1 MSVGNRV
8 VITGLGVVSPVG
20 NDIDTFWKNSVAGV
34 SGIHPIERF
43 DTTPFRCVVA
53 GQVSGLEQS
62 PFYRKN
68 YASIDPCSAMAL
80 VAAGQ
85 ALGQAG
91 IEMENTRKTCFGTYV
106 GTGVGGVFTHEAT
119 CMKYYEQKDNPR
131 ISPLVIVRVMN
142 NSSAHE
148 IATRY
153 GFAGESLT
161 ISTACAA
168 GLQAIGEAVRA
179 VRYGRLDL
187 AVAGGTDAPLS
198 RPLYSAWH
206 CMRVL
211 SSWDGE
217 SGAASRPFSED
228 RSGLVLAEGAA
239 FVVLES
245 ERHAVER
252 GAEIIGH
259 VDGYASNTCHEHV
272 TRPSMEPQVDVMDDA
287 IKDAVITTEE
297 VDYIHAHGTGTPA
310 NDVVETEA
318 IKAVFRE
325 RAAGIPVS
333 SGKSMLGHTLGASGA
348 FGMISSLLTLKHG
361 IATPTINLDKPDP
374 RCDLN
379 NVPNR
384 SQRLARSRYAL
395 ANSFGFGGTNTSVVV
410 SKA

>member
-1 MSVGNRV
+1 MSAENRV

-20 NDIDTFWKNSVAGV
+20 NDIDTFWKNSEAGV
-34 SGIHPIERF
+34 SGVRPIERF
-43 DTTPFRCVVA
+43 DTEPFGCVVA
-53 GQVSGLEQS
+53 GQVTGLEQS
-62 PFYRKN
+62 PFHRKK

-80 VAAGQ
+80 VAASQ
-85 ALGQAG
+85 ALSQAG
-91 IEMENTRKTCFGTYV
+91 IEMENSRKPGFGTYV
-106 GTGVGGVFTHEAT
+106 GTGVGGVFTHEST
-119 CMKYYEQKDNPR
+119 CQKYYEQRDNPR
-131 ISPLVIVRVMN
+131 VSPLVIVRVMN

-179 VRYGRLDL
+179 VRSGRLDL

-211 SSWDGE
+211 SSWDGAPD
-217 SGAASRPFSED
+217 AASRPFSED

-239 FVVLES
+239 FLVLES
-245 ERHAVER
+245 EQHAIER
-252 GAEIIGH
+252 GAEIIGY
-259 VDGYASNTCHEHV
+259 VDGYACNTCHEHV
-272 TRPSMEPQVDVMDDA
+272 TRPGIEPQVDVMGDA
-287 IKDAVITTEE
+287 IKDAGITIEE
-297 VDYIHAHGTGTPA
+297 VDYIHAHGTGTPT
-310 NDVVETEA
+310 NDVVETDA
-318 IKAVFRE
+318 IKAVFGE
-325 RAAGIPVS
+325 RATGIPVS

-361 IATPTINLDKPDP
+361 IAMPTINLDRPDP

-384 SQRLARSRYAL
+384 SQRLARNRYAI
-395 ANSFGFGGTNTSVVV
+395 ANAFGFGGNNTSVVV